1 MQNGPLYMLKH
12 SVLSRDGALLS
23 GLILLNLVIFGLTDP
38 VNSMPIVVI
47 LGFLVLSL
55 DLYLIVRLVVR
66 FLSLF
71 IGKVQLHRHRLTT
84 LFTAFLV
91 VCLGLGSIGQ
101 LTWRDLLVVVIVAA
115 VAYFYSLY
123 FRIKAKQ

>member
-1 MQNGPLYMLKH
+1 ML
-12 SVLSRDGALLS
+12 LG
-23 GLILLNLVIFGLTDP
+23 GLALLNLVIFGLTDP

-55 DLYLIVRLVVR
+55 DLYLVVRLVVW

-71 IGKVQLHRHRLTT
+71 IGKVQLHRRRLTI
-84 LFTAFLV
+84 LFTTFLV

-101 LTWRDLLVVVIVAA
+101 LTWRDLLVVVVVAA